1 MKKILNYT
9 CGFISEAVSIK
20 KLLFLLIFLPSII
33 FGQDIND
40 LKQDVGIKALSEMSD
55 KEINA
60 YWIQAQERGY
70 TLDQIKT
77 LARAQGASE
86 SDLMEFEKRI
96 KDIGETDLEGQDDDL
111 LKTKNELTSI
121 FGLKIDEE
129 SREKVE
135 ESYSFVNLGVFG
147 SEFFNNPNINTSPQ
161 LNIATPE
168 SYELGPGDE
177 LAISI
182 WGAAENEYSSKISRE
197 GYLKIERIGP
207 VYLSGLTIVEAKSKL
222 KDRLSKIYSGL
233 NSNYNKVFI
242 DVSLLSSRSIIVNIT
257 GNIQAPGT
265 YTLSSL
271 ISPLNAI
278 YAAGGPSNNGSYRDI
293 KILRGGKEIHSIDLY
308 DYFVKGDLK
317 NFSLRDQDVILIP
330 TYKKRVFLNG
340 EFKTNGIFEVKENE
354 SVSDLLLYNG
364 GIASFGAKSEIYI
377 ERIDGLGK
385 SIKTVS
391 KNDFKTFLLNDGD
404 IIEARRVGDEI
415 KNSVSVEGA
424 VMIPGQYEL
433 VKNPDIISLIKSAG
447 GLKENALKKRGYIIR
462 EVDGFPQEVKT
473 VDLERVLSLTEN
485 YTLINND
492 KLVIASI
499 EELSGSKFVSISGE
513 VNKGGDYPF
522 FTGMTIVDLILMSKG
537 LTEKGSYDGIN
548 VYRSTYDK
556 NQLNPVET
564 FTTSL
569 NDGYSNL
576 SSKNNIELFENDL
589 VVIRSKLGYQ
599 AKEYVSV
606 SGLVKKPGNYAL
618 KSNEYSVYDLIEDFD
633 GFLPNA
639 QLNGVKLKR
648 KIVNDKV
655 KGLINNLDSDNIDN
669 EIELDEFI
677 EIGLDINRIT
687 DSNGRLDEYNLTLKS
702 GDEIIVPK
710 TDNSIEVSGSVQKAT
725 AMSYRKGLTT
735 LAAINAA
742 GGFGLDAKKSRVYVI
757 YQNGSINSTKSF
769 LFFKNYPKLLPGAKV
784 FVPKKN
790 EKRDETS
797 VGEIVGYTTSL
808 VSIIA
813 LIKSL

>member
-1 MKKILNYT
+1 MKTLR
-9 CGFISEAVSIK
+9 
-20 KLLFLLIFLPSII
+20 
-33 FGQDIND
+33 
-40 LKQDVGIKALSEMSD
+40 EMSD
-55 KEINA
+55 KEIKS
-60 YWIQAQERGY
+60 YWMQAQERGY
-70 TLDQIKT
+70 TLNQIKT

-86 SDLMEFEKRI
+86 SDLIEFERRVI
-96 KDIGETDLEGQDDDL
+96 KIGETDLKEEDDDL
-111 LKTKNELTSI
+111 VKTQNELTSI
-121 FGLKIDEE
+121 FGLKIDEK
-129 SREKVE
+129 SE
-135 ESYSFVNLGVFG
+135 EEVDEPYSFVNLGVFG

-161 LNIATPE
+161 INIATPE

-207 VYLSGLTIVEAKSKL
+207 VYLSGLTIMEAKSKL

-242 DVSLLSSRSIIVNIT
+242 DVSLLSSRSIIVNVT

-278 YAAGGPSNNGSYRDI
+278 YAAGGPSDNGSYRDI

-330 TYKKRVFLNG
+330 SYKKRVFLNG
-340 EFKTNGIFEVKENE
+340 EFKTNGIFEIKENE

-364 GIASFGAKSEIYI
+364 GIASFGTKSEIYI

-424 VMIPGQYEL
+424 IMIPGRYEL
-433 VKNPDIISLIKSAG
+433 IKNPDIISLIKSAG

-485 YTLINND
+485 YTLRNND

-499 EELSGSKFVSISGE
+499 EELSGPKSVSISGE
-513 VNKGGDYPF
+513 INKDGSYPF

-537 LTEKGSYDGIN
+537 LTEKGSYDDIN
-548 VYRSTYDK
+548 IYRSTYDK
-556 NQLNPVET
+556 SQLNPVET

-576 SSKNNIELFENDL
+576 SSKDNIELLENDL
-589 VVIRSKLGYQ
+589 VVIRSKPGYQ
-599 AKEYVSV
+599 VKEFVTV

-618 KSNEYSVYDLIEDFD
+618 KSNEYSVYDLIQDFD
-633 GFLPNA
+633 GFLPDA

-648 KIVNDKV
+648 KVINDEV
-655 KGLINNLDSDNIDN
+655 KELVGDLDDDIDDK
-669 EIELDEFI
+669 IELNEFI

-702 GDEIIVPK
+702 GDEIIIPK
-710 TDNSIEVSGSVQKAT
+710 TDNSIEVSGLVQKAT
-725 AMSYRKGLTT
+725 AMSYRRGLTT
-735 LAAINAA
+735 IAAINAA
-742 GGFGLDAKKSRVYVI
+742 GGFGLNAKKSRVYVI

-784 FVPKKN
+784 FVPKKS
-790 EKRDETS
+790 EKTNQTS

>member
-1 MKKILNYT
+1 MYICEFIGEAMK
-9 CGFISEAVSIK
+9 IK
-20 KLLFLLIFLPSII
+20 RILLFLILIPTILFS
-33 FGQDIND
+33 QNVSD
-40 LKQDVGIKALSEMSD
+40 LKQDMNMKTLREMSD
-55 KEINA
+55 KEIKS
-60 YWIQAQERGY
+60 YWMQAQERGY
-70 TLDQIKT
+70 TLNQIKT

-86 SDLMEFEKRI
+86 SDLIEFERRVK
-96 KDIGETDLEGQDDDL
+96 KIGETDLKEEDDDL
-111 LKTKNELTSI
+111 VKTQNELTSI
-121 FGLKIDEE
+121 FGLKIDEK
-129 SREKVE
+129 SE
-135 ESYSFVNLGVFG
+135 EEVDKPYSFVNLGVFG

-161 LNIATPE
+161 INIATPE

-182 WGAAENEYSSKISRE
+182 WGAAENEYSSEISRE

-207 VYLSGLTIVEAKSKL
+207 VYLSGLTIMEAKSKL

-278 YAAGGPSNNGSYRDI
+278 YAAGGPSDNGSYRDI
-293 KILRGGKEIHSIDLY
+293 KILRSGKEIHSIDLY
-308 DYFVKGDLK
+308 DYFVKGGLK
-317 NFSLRDQDVILIP
+317 SFSLRDQDVILIP
-330 TYKKRVFLNG
+330 SYKKRVFLNG

-364 GIASFGAKSEIYI
+364 GIASFGTKSEIYI

-424 VMIPGQYEL
+424 IMIPGQYEL
-433 VKNPDIISLIKSAG
+433 LKNPDIFSLIKSAG

-485 YTLINND
+485 YTLRNND

-499 EELSGSKFVSISGE
+499 EELSGPKSVSISGE
-513 VNKGGDYPF
+513 INEGGSYPF

-537 LTEKGSYDGIN
+537 LTEKGSYDDIN
-548 VYRSTYDK
+548 IYRSTYDK
-556 NQLNPVET
+556 SQLNPVET

-576 SSKNNIELFENDL
+576 SSKDNIELLENDL

-599 AKEYVSV
+599 VKEFVSV

-618 KSNEYSVYDLIEDFD
+618 KSNEYSVYDLIQDFD
-633 GFLPNA
+633 GFLPDA

-648 KIVNDKV
+648 KVINDEV
-655 KGLINNLDSDNIDN
+655 KELVGDLDDDID
-669 EIELDEFI
+669 DFI

-702 GDEIIVPK
+702 GDEIIIPK

-725 AMSYRKGLTT
+725 AMSYRRGLTT
-735 LAAINAA
+735 IAAINAA
-742 GGFGLDAKKSRVYVI
+742 GGFGLDAKKSRVYVV

-784 FVPKKN
+784 FVPKKS
-790 EKRDETS
+790 EKTNQTS

>member
-1 MKKILNYT
+1 MKNTLNFV
-9 CGFISEAVSIK
+9 CEFIGEAVSVK
-20 KLLFLLIFLPSII
+20 KLLILLIFLPSII
-33 FGQDIND
+33 FSQDIND
-40 LKQDVGIKALSEMSD
+40 LKRDADVKALSEMSD

-96 KDIGETDLEGQDDDL
+96 KDIGETDLEGQDDVL

-129 SREKVE
+129 SKEKVE
-135 ESYSFVNLGVFG
+135 ESYSFVDLGVFG
-147 SEFFNNPNINTSPQ
+147 SKFFNNPNINTSPQ

-207 VYLSGLTIVEAKSKL
+207 VYLSGLTIVEAKTKL

-278 YAAGGPSNNGSYRDI
+278 YAAGGPSDNGSYRDI
-293 KILRGGKEIHSIDLY
+293 KIIRGGKEIHSIDLY

-317 NFSLRDQDVILIP
+317 SFSLRDQDVILIP

-391 KNDFKTFLLNDGD
+391 KNDFKIFLLNDGD

-433 VKNPDIISLIKSAG
+433 VKNPDIITLIKSAG

-462 EVDGFPQEVKT
+462 EVNGFPQEVKT
-473 VDLERVLSLTEN
+473 VDLERVFSLTEN

-499 EELSGSKFVSISGE
+499 EELSGTKFVSISGE
-513 VNKGGDYPF
+513 VNQGGNYPF
-522 FTGMTIVDLILMSKG
+522 FKGMTIVDLILMSKG
-537 LTEKGSYDGIN
+537 LTERGSYDSIN
-548 VYRSTYDK
+548 IYRSTYDK

-564 FTTSL
+564 ITTSL

-576 SSKNNIELFENDL
+576 SSKDNIELFENDL

-599 AKEYVSV
+599 TKEFVSV
-606 SGLVKKPGNYAL
+606 SGLIKKPGNYAL
-618 KSNEYSVYDLIEDFD
+618 KSNEYSVYDLIQDFD
-633 GFLPNA
+633 GFLPDA

-648 KIVNDKV
+648 KVVNDEV
-655 KGLINNLDSDNIDN
+655 KELINKFDSDDIDD
-669 EIELDEFI
+669 EIELEEFI
-677 EIGLDINRIT
+677 EIGLNINRIT

-702 GDEIIVPK
+702 GDEMIVPK

-757 YQNGSINSTKSF
+757 YQNGNINSTKSF

-790 EKRDETS
+790 EKTNQTS

-813 LIKSL
+813 LIKSF